1 MKVLSLF
8 DGISCGMVA
17 LKKCGFDIESY
28 DAYEI
33 DKSAITISR
42 KNYPEI
48 KQHGSVVDADFTQF
62 LGYDLLIGG
71 SPCLSGDTLVLTQNG
86 YERIDT
92 IQTGTMVL
100 SNDGFYH
107 KVLNN
112 FKQGIKTTYSIK
124 GMCFDEIRATRNHM
138 FYVRKKKMVYNSKN
152 RKVERVFSEPEF
164 VSVEKLMSFDENGIP
179 NYKNYYL
186 SCTYSHSNNNF
197 VWNGVEININ
207 QFKKTIKNTLNTKDE
222 NLWYIVG
229 RWLGDG
235 WFSKRKGKNRKNKSG
250 IVICC
255 SKKERE
261 ELELKI
267 PDYFKYTVK
276 EERTVCKFFFRSVEL
291 AAFLENFGEYS
302 YGKKIPGFVFD
313 LDERLLKQMLKGY
326 FDSDGCF
333 KEKQGIKSYISVGRE
348 LLYGISQCEL
358 KVEKKP
364 VGIYKIK
371 TKELSDIEGR
381 IVKNRQEYQLS
392 VKTNSK
398 KQTHSFVEDDILWYP
413 IKSIEK
419 YGNEEVYDIEVEDTH
434 NFIANNAI
442 THNCQGFSFAGE
454 MLNFE
459 DPQSKLFFEFVRALK
474 EVEPKYFLLENVKMP
489 KRFENVITEYLG
501 VKPILINSNLVSAQ
515 NRQRLYWTNIPNID
529 LPEDRGIL
537 LKDIIEP
544 DLGLFP
550 LSTAHLNA
558 FLKSYPSWKESP
570 LEGKSKPI
578 LASYYRQPPYCPYV
592 RSEVT
597 ESGYR
602 RLTPVECERL
612 QNLPDNYTEGVS
624 NSARYKTIGNGWTVD
639 VIAHILK
646 NIK

>member
-48 KQHGSVVDADFTQF
+48 KQHGSVVDADFTQYK
-62 LGYDLLIGG
+62 GYDLLIGG
-71 SPCLSGDTLVLTQNG
+71 SPC
-86 YERIDT
+86 
-92 IQTGTMVL
+92 
-100 SNDGFYH
+100 
-107 KVLNN
+107 
-112 FKQGIKTTYSIK
+112 
-124 GMCFDEIRATRNHM
+124 
-138 FYVRKKKMVYNSKN
+138 
-152 RKVERVFSEPEF
+152 
-164 VSVEKLMSFDENGIP
+164 
-179 NYKNYYL
+179 
-186 SCTYSHSNNNF
+186 
-197 VWNGVEININ
+197 
-207 QFKKTIKNTLNTKDE
+207 
-222 NLWYIVG
+222 
-229 RWLGDG
+229 
-235 WFSKRKGKNRKNKSG
+235 
-250 IVICC
+250 
-255 SKKERE
+255 
-261 ELELKI
+261 
-267 PDYFKYTVK
+267 
-276 EERTVCKFFFRSVEL
+276 
-291 AAFLENFGEYS
+291 
-302 YGKKIPGFVFD
+302 
-313 LDERLLKQMLKGY
+313 
-326 FDSDGCF
+326 
-333 KEKQGIKSYISVGRE
+333 
-348 LLYGISQCEL
+348 
-358 KVEKKP
+358 
-364 VGIYKIK
+364 
-371 TKELSDIEGR
+371 
-381 IVKNRQEYQLS
+381 
-392 VKTNSK
+392 
-398 KQTHSFVEDDILWYP
+398 
-413 IKSIEK
+413 
-419 YGNEEVYDIEVEDTH
+419 
-434 NFIANNAI
+434 
-442 THNCQGFSFAGE
+442 QGFSFAGE
-454 MLNFE
+454 RLNFE

-489 KRFENVITEYLG
+489 KRFETIITEYLG
-501 VKPILINSNLVSAQ
+501 VEPILINSNLVSAQ
-515 NRQRLYWTNIPNID
+515 NRQRLYWTNIPNVD

-537 LKDIIEP
+537 LKDIIDP

>member
-48 KQHGSVVDADFTQF
+48 KQHGSVVGADFTQYK
-62 LGYDLLIGG
+62 GYDLLIGG
-71 SPCLSGDTLVLTQNG
+71 SPC
-86 YERIDT
+86 
-92 IQTGTMVL
+92 
-100 SNDGFYH
+100 
-107 KVLNN
+107 
-112 FKQGIKTTYSIK
+112 
-124 GMCFDEIRATRNHM
+124 
-138 FYVRKKKMVYNSKN
+138 
-152 RKVERVFSEPEF
+152 
-164 VSVEKLMSFDENGIP
+164 
-179 NYKNYYL
+179 
-186 SCTYSHSNNNF
+186 
-197 VWNGVEININ
+197 
-207 QFKKTIKNTLNTKDE
+207 
-222 NLWYIVG
+222 
-229 RWLGDG
+229 
-235 WFSKRKGKNRKNKSG
+235 
-250 IVICC
+250 
-255 SKKERE
+255 
-261 ELELKI
+261 
-267 PDYFKYTVK
+267 
-276 EERTVCKFFFRSVEL
+276 
-291 AAFLENFGEYS
+291 
-302 YGKKIPGFVFD
+302 
-313 LDERLLKQMLKGY
+313 
-326 FDSDGCF
+326 
-333 KEKQGIKSYISVGRE
+333 
-348 LLYGISQCEL
+348 
-358 KVEKKP
+358 
-364 VGIYKIK
+364 
-371 TKELSDIEGR
+371 
-381 IVKNRQEYQLS
+381 
-392 VKTNSK
+392 
-398 KQTHSFVEDDILWYP
+398 
-413 IKSIEK
+413 
-419 YGNEEVYDIEVEDTH
+419 
-434 NFIANNAI
+434 
-442 THNCQGFSFAGE
+442 QGFSFAGE
-454 MLNFE
+454 RLNFE

-474 EVEPKYFLLENVKMP
+474 EIEPKYFLFENVKMP
-489 KRFENVITEYLG
+489 KRFETIITEYLG
-501 VKPILINSNLVSAQ
+501 VEPILINSNLVSAQ
-515 NRQRLYWTNIPNID
+515 NRQRLYWTNIPNVD

>member
-48 KQHGSVVDADFTQF
+48 KQHGSVVGADFTQYK
-62 LGYDLLIGG
+62 GYDLLIGG
-71 SPCLSGDTLVLTQNG
+71 SPC
-86 YERIDT
+86 
-92 IQTGTMVL
+92 
-100 SNDGFYH
+100 
-107 KVLNN
+107 
-112 FKQGIKTTYSIK
+112 
-124 GMCFDEIRATRNHM
+124 
-138 FYVRKKKMVYNSKN
+138 
-152 RKVERVFSEPEF
+152 
-164 VSVEKLMSFDENGIP
+164 
-179 NYKNYYL
+179 
-186 SCTYSHSNNNF
+186 
-197 VWNGVEININ
+197 
-207 QFKKTIKNTLNTKDE
+207 
-222 NLWYIVG
+222 
-229 RWLGDG
+229 
-235 WFSKRKGKNRKNKSG
+235 
-250 IVICC
+250 
-255 SKKERE
+255 
-261 ELELKI
+261 
-267 PDYFKYTVK
+267 
-276 EERTVCKFFFRSVEL
+276 
-291 AAFLENFGEYS
+291 
-302 YGKKIPGFVFD
+302 
-313 LDERLLKQMLKGY
+313 
-326 FDSDGCF
+326 
-333 KEKQGIKSYISVGRE
+333 
-348 LLYGISQCEL
+348 
-358 KVEKKP
+358 
-364 VGIYKIK
+364 
-371 TKELSDIEGR
+371 
-381 IVKNRQEYQLS
+381 
-392 VKTNSK
+392 
-398 KQTHSFVEDDILWYP
+398 
-413 IKSIEK
+413 
-419 YGNEEVYDIEVEDTH
+419 
-434 NFIANNAI
+434 
-442 THNCQGFSFAGE
+442 QGFSFAGE
-454 MLNFE
+454 RLNFE

-474 EVEPKYFLLENVKMP
+474 ESSPKYFLLENVKM
-489 KRFENVITEYLG
+489 KKEHEKVITEYLG
-501 VKPILINSNLVSAQ
+501 VEPILINSNLVSAQ
-515 NRQRLYWTNIPNID
+515 NRQRLYWTNIPNVD

-558 FLKSYPSWKESP
+558 FLKSYPSWKDSP

>member
-42 KNYPEI
+42 KNHPEI
-48 KQHGSVVDADFTQF
+48 KQHGSVVDADFTQYK
-62 LGYDLLIGG
+62 GYDLLIGG
-71 SPCLSGDTLVLTQNG
+71 SPC
-86 YERIDT
+86 
-92 IQTGTMVL
+92 
-100 SNDGFYH
+100 
-107 KVLNN
+107 
-112 FKQGIKTTYSIK
+112 
-124 GMCFDEIRATRNHM
+124 
-138 FYVRKKKMVYNSKN
+138 
-152 RKVERVFSEPEF
+152 
-164 VSVEKLMSFDENGIP
+164 
-179 NYKNYYL
+179 
-186 SCTYSHSNNNF
+186 
-197 VWNGVEININ
+197 
-207 QFKKTIKNTLNTKDE
+207 
-222 NLWYIVG
+222 
-229 RWLGDG
+229 
-235 WFSKRKGKNRKNKSG
+235 
-250 IVICC
+250 
-255 SKKERE
+255 
-261 ELELKI
+261 
-267 PDYFKYTVK
+267 
-276 EERTVCKFFFRSVEL
+276 
-291 AAFLENFGEYS
+291 
-302 YGKKIPGFVFD
+302 
-313 LDERLLKQMLKGY
+313 
-326 FDSDGCF
+326 
-333 KEKQGIKSYISVGRE
+333 
-348 LLYGISQCEL
+348 
-358 KVEKKP
+358 
-364 VGIYKIK
+364 
-371 TKELSDIEGR
+371 
-381 IVKNRQEYQLS
+381 
-392 VKTNSK
+392 
-398 KQTHSFVEDDILWYP
+398 
-413 IKSIEK
+413 
-419 YGNEEVYDIEVEDTH
+419 
-434 NFIANNAI
+434 
-442 THNCQGFSFAGE
+442 QGFSFAGE
-454 MLNFE
+454 RLNFE

-489 KRFENVITEYLG
+489 KRFETIITEYLG
-501 VKPILINSNLVSAQ
+501 VEPILINSNLVSAQ
-515 NRQRLYWTNIPNID
+515 NRQRLYWTNIPNVD

>member
-48 KQHGSVVDADFTQF
+48 KQHGSVVGADFTQYK
-62 LGYDLLIGG
+62 GYDLLIGG
-71 SPCLSGDTLVLTQNG
+71 SPC
-86 YERIDT
+86 
-92 IQTGTMVL
+92 
-100 SNDGFYH
+100 
-107 KVLNN
+107 
-112 FKQGIKTTYSIK
+112 
-124 GMCFDEIRATRNHM
+124 
-138 FYVRKKKMVYNSKN
+138 
-152 RKVERVFSEPEF
+152 
-164 VSVEKLMSFDENGIP
+164 
-179 NYKNYYL
+179 
-186 SCTYSHSNNNF
+186 
-197 VWNGVEININ
+197 
-207 QFKKTIKNTLNTKDE
+207 
-222 NLWYIVG
+222 
-229 RWLGDG
+229 
-235 WFSKRKGKNRKNKSG
+235 
-250 IVICC
+250 
-255 SKKERE
+255 
-261 ELELKI
+261 
-267 PDYFKYTVK
+267 
-276 EERTVCKFFFRSVEL
+276 
-291 AAFLENFGEYS
+291 
-302 YGKKIPGFVFD
+302 
-313 LDERLLKQMLKGY
+313 
-326 FDSDGCF
+326 
-333 KEKQGIKSYISVGRE
+333 
-348 LLYGISQCEL
+348 
-358 KVEKKP
+358 
-364 VGIYKIK
+364 
-371 TKELSDIEGR
+371 
-381 IVKNRQEYQLS
+381 
-392 VKTNSK
+392 
-398 KQTHSFVEDDILWYP
+398 
-413 IKSIEK
+413 
-419 YGNEEVYDIEVEDTH
+419 
-434 NFIANNAI
+434 
-442 THNCQGFSFAGE
+442 QGFSFAGE
-454 MLNFE
+454 RLNFE
-459 DPQSKLFFEFVRALK
+459 NPQSKLFFEFVRALK

-489 KRFENVITEYLG
+489 KRFETIITEYLG
-501 VKPILINSNLVSAQ
+501 VEPILINSNLVSAQ
-515 NRQRLYWTNIPNID
+515 NRQRLYWTNIPNVD

>member
-48 KQHGSVVDADFTQF
+48 KQHGSVVGANFTQYK
-62 LGYDLLIGG
+62 GYDLLIGG
-71 SPCLSGDTLVLTQNG
+71 SPC
-86 YERIDT
+86 
-92 IQTGTMVL
+92 
-100 SNDGFYH
+100 
-107 KVLNN
+107 
-112 FKQGIKTTYSIK
+112 
-124 GMCFDEIRATRNHM
+124 
-138 FYVRKKKMVYNSKN
+138 
-152 RKVERVFSEPEF
+152 
-164 VSVEKLMSFDENGIP
+164 
-179 NYKNYYL
+179 
-186 SCTYSHSNNNF
+186 
-197 VWNGVEININ
+197 
-207 QFKKTIKNTLNTKDE
+207 
-222 NLWYIVG
+222 
-229 RWLGDG
+229 
-235 WFSKRKGKNRKNKSG
+235 
-250 IVICC
+250 
-255 SKKERE
+255 
-261 ELELKI
+261 
-267 PDYFKYTVK
+267 
-276 EERTVCKFFFRSVEL
+276 
-291 AAFLENFGEYS
+291 
-302 YGKKIPGFVFD
+302 
-313 LDERLLKQMLKGY
+313 
-326 FDSDGCF
+326 
-333 KEKQGIKSYISVGRE
+333 
-348 LLYGISQCEL
+348 
-358 KVEKKP
+358 
-364 VGIYKIK
+364 
-371 TKELSDIEGR
+371 
-381 IVKNRQEYQLS
+381 
-392 VKTNSK
+392 
-398 KQTHSFVEDDILWYP
+398 
-413 IKSIEK
+413 
-419 YGNEEVYDIEVEDTH
+419 
-434 NFIANNAI
+434 
-442 THNCQGFSFAGE
+442 QGFSFAGE
-454 MLNFE
+454 RLNFE

-474 EVEPKYFLLENVKMP
+474 EVEPKYFLLENVKM
-489 KRFENVITEYLG
+489 KKEHEKVITEYLG
-501 VKPILINSNLVSAQ
+501 VEPILINSNLVSAQ
-515 NRQRLYWTNIPNID
+515 NRQRLYWTNIPNVD

>member
-17 LKKCGFDIESY
+17 LKKCRFDIESY

-48 KQHGSVVDADFTQF
+48 KQHGSVVGADFTQYKS
-62 LGYDLLIGG
+62 YDLLIGG
-71 SPCLSGDTLVLTQNG
+71 SPC
-86 YERIDT
+86 
-92 IQTGTMVL
+92 
-100 SNDGFYH
+100 
-107 KVLNN
+107 
-112 FKQGIKTTYSIK
+112 
-124 GMCFDEIRATRNHM
+124 
-138 FYVRKKKMVYNSKN
+138 
-152 RKVERVFSEPEF
+152 
-164 VSVEKLMSFDENGIP
+164 
-179 NYKNYYL
+179 
-186 SCTYSHSNNNF
+186 
-197 VWNGVEININ
+197 
-207 QFKKTIKNTLNTKDE
+207 
-222 NLWYIVG
+222 
-229 RWLGDG
+229 
-235 WFSKRKGKNRKNKSG
+235 
-250 IVICC
+250 
-255 SKKERE
+255 
-261 ELELKI
+261 
-267 PDYFKYTVK
+267 
-276 EERTVCKFFFRSVEL
+276 
-291 AAFLENFGEYS
+291 
-302 YGKKIPGFVFD
+302 
-313 LDERLLKQMLKGY
+313 
-326 FDSDGCF
+326 
-333 KEKQGIKSYISVGRE
+333 
-348 LLYGISQCEL
+348 
-358 KVEKKP
+358 
-364 VGIYKIK
+364 
-371 TKELSDIEGR
+371 
-381 IVKNRQEYQLS
+381 
-392 VKTNSK
+392 
-398 KQTHSFVEDDILWYP
+398 
-413 IKSIEK
+413 
-419 YGNEEVYDIEVEDTH
+419 
-434 NFIANNAI
+434 
-442 THNCQGFSFAGE
+442 QGFSFAGE
-454 MLNFE
+454 RLNFE

-474 EVEPKYFLLENVKMP
+474 EVEPKYFLLENVKM
-489 KRFENVITEYLG
+489 KKEHEKVITEYLG
-501 VKPILINSNLVSAQ
+501 VEPILINSNLVSAQ
-515 NRQRLYWTNIPNID
+515 NRQRLYWTNIPNVD